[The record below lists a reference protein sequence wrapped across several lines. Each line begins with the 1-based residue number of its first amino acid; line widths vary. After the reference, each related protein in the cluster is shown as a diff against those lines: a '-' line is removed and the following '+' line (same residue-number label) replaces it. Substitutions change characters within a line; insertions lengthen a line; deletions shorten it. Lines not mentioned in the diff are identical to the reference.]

1 MREWGSERRAVRIWR
16 GCVGTLVS
24 PPEALL
30 LGAPPPASVHPP
42 KVGHA
47 PAGKCLVAQGPAV
60 AGRQP
65 LPPDD
70 QTSLLLARL
79 ADGDRGVSSELF
91 HVLWAPVRRLARSLL
106 HHEADAE
113 DAAQDAMITIF
124 ARASDYDARRAGM
137 PWALAIAGFACR
149 THRQKRTRRREDP
162 ESAASLKVA
171 AGRSADEELEQAEL
185 VGAALGALDALS
197 DVDRETLIATYWEE
211 KSATASGAT
220 LRKRRE
226 RALDRLRSIFRKFY
240 GLG

>member
-1 MREWGSERRAVRIWR
+1 M
-16 GCVGTLVS
+16 S

-30 LGAPPPASVHPP
+30 FQAPQASSVLLP

-47 PAGKCLVAQGPAV
+47 LASQCLVAQGPAV

-79 ADGDRGVSSELF
+79 ADGERGVSSELF

-113 DAAQDAMITIF
+113 DAAQDAMIRIF
-124 ARASDYDARRAGM
+124 ARASDYDRRRAGM
-137 PWALAIAGFACR
+137 PWALAIAGYACR
-149 THRQKRTRRREDP
+149 THRQKRARRREDP
-162 ESAASLKVA
+162 EGAALQLSTEDA
-171 AGRSADEELEQAEL
+171 AADQELEKTEL
-185 VGAALGALDALS
+185 VAAALGALDALS
-197 DVDRETLIATYWEE
+197 DVDRETLIATYWDE
-211 KSATASGAT
+211 KSASASGAT

-226 RALDRLRSIFRKFY
+226 RALDRIRGIFRRFY
-240 GLG
+240 GLD

>member
-1 MREWGSERRAVRIWR
+1 MR
-16 GCVGTLVS
+16 
-24 PPEALL
+24 PPEALVL
-30 LGAPPPASVHPP
+30 EGQRPATAHPP

-47 PAGKCLVAQGPAV
+47 RPHECLVAQGPAV

-91 HVLWAPVRRLARSLL
+91 HVLWSPVRRLARSLL
-106 HHEADAE
+106 QHEADAD

-124 ARASDYDARRAGM
+124 ARASDYDRRRAGM
-137 PWALAIAGFACR
+137 PWALAIAGFSCR
-149 THRQKRTRRREDP
+149 THRQKRARRRE
-162 ESAASLKVA
+162 ESDGAAHQLSTDSP
-171 AGRSADEELEQAEL
+171 SADEEIEKAEL
-185 VGAALGALDALS
+185 VAAAMGALDALT
-197 DVDRETLIATYWEE
+197 DVDRETLVATYWEE
-211 KSATASGAT
+211 RSASASGAT

-226 RALDRLRSIFRKFY
+226 RALDRIRRIFRRFY